1 MSAKLGMFL
10 LINVSLTIILFMFQ
24 TSITQIGLEI
34 GEDNVTSI
42 KGFTYADSALASFG
56 ANGQYLLNTT
66 LEETL
71 ATVQDEENTV
81 AEDEGNWFTDTFK
94 TVKNWLLGATGVK
107 YIIAVLNAL
116 PSFVSA
122 LFGTTY
128 AVYGFAIGWLWHIMS
143 FFALIFWI
151 KGGGQ

>member
-24 TSITQIGLEI
+24 VSITQIGLES
-34 GEDNVTSI
+34 GEDNVTNI
-42 KGFTYADSALASFG
+42 KGFTYEDSALASFDT
-56 ANGQYLLNTT
+56 NGNYSMNTT

-71 ATVQDEENTV
+71 ETVQDEENTV

-94 TVKNWLLGATGVK
+94 TVKNWLLGVTGVK
-107 YIIAVLNAL
+107 YIIGVLNAL

-122 LFGTTY
+122 IFGATY
-128 AVYGFAIGWLWHIMS
+128 SAYGFAIGWLWHIMS